1 MRCTKCA
8 CHERSRYSD
17 NEDGRSLKH
26 HGDKLG
32 LYTEQE
38 EKDFE
43 HVSNLKHYKEQITAS
58 LTHAICNQD
67 DHCDLNPLPGTP
79 SYSLSRLEKETKQ
92 LIKLGPWDYFLLK
105 ILAPILDALH
115 AIAACG
121 GTITALH
128 WGVWVVKSI
137 IRIGKTCLNK
147 PEPEPK
153 FPASMLLELMG
164 DSRPDP
170 EVVVSG
176 KKKFSQGVRYT
187 KGSTS
192 SEDMV
197 ELSPPLTRL

>member
-1 MRCTKCA
+1 M
-8 CHERSRYSD
+8 
-17 NEDGRSLKH
+17 
-26 HGDKLG
+26 
-32 LYTEQE
+32 
-38 EKDFE
+38 
-43 HVSNLKHYKEQITAS
+43 
-58 LTHAICNQD
+58 
-67 DHCDLNPLPGTP
+67 
-79 SYSLSRLEKETKQ
+79 
-92 LIKLGPWDYFLLK
+92 IKLSPWDYFLLK

-176 KKKFSQGVRYT
+176 KKKFS
-187 KGSTS
+187 
-192 SEDMV
+192 
-197 ELSPPLTRL
+197 